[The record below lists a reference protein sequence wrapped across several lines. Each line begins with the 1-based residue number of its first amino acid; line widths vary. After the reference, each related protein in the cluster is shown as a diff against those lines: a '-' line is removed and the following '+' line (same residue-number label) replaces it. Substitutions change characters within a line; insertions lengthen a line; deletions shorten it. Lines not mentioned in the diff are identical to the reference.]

1 MMPNV
6 RDLGKKYGINKFR
19 YRELYY
25 FCLQYQ
31 SWIDELNYK
40 TSTVKSVEITD
51 MPLTHSNSS
60 ATERL
65 AIRRSELQSK
75 CELIEQTAIETDSK
89 LYRYIIKAV
98 TEEHVG
104 FNYLV
109 TVMDMPCSR
118 NTFYERRR
126 RFYYLLDKKI

>member
-25 FCLQYQ
+25 FCLQYK

-40 TSTVKSVEITD
+40 TSTVKSIEITD

-60 ATERL
+60 ETERL
-65 AIRRSELQSK
+65 AIRRSELKSK
-75 CELIEQTAIETDSK
+75 CELIEKTAIETDSE

-98 TEEHVG
+98 TEEYVG